1 MNFHNVFVIFEGWN
15 KKEMMNLDEIYMKR
29 AIELAHLGEGYVNPN
44 PLVGAVIVKDGRIIG
59 EGYHKKFGEAHAE
72 IEAFKSCKEDPKG
85 GTLYVNLEPCSHYGK
100 TPPCVDVII
109 KKGIKKV
116 IIGMKD
122 PNPLVAGRGLEI
134 LKKANIEVRVGTLE
148 DECRNLNE
156 IFIKYITYKKPFCI
170 LKWASTL
177 DGKICSSIG
186 DSRWITGEDSREYVH
201 LIRNKVSSIMVGVN
215 TILRDNPSLTT
226 RLKDRKGVNP
236 TRIIVDSKGRTP
248 LDARIFKEEG
258 DTFIATTSQIEDK
271 KIKEFEKVGA
281 KIIIIPEKGRKVDL
295 QYLVNYL
302 TKLNIDSIL
311 LEGGGTLNYS
321 ALKEGIVDKVLM
333 FLAPKILGGEN
344 SKTPIEGEGIKYI
357 KDCIELKDL
366 SIKNFKED
374 ILIEGFI

>member
-1 MNFHNVFVIFEGWN
+1 
-15 KKEMMNLDEIYMKR
+15 MNLDEIYMKR
-29 AIELAHLGEGYVNPN
+29 AIELAYFGEGHVNPN
-44 PLVGAVIVKDGRIIG
+44 PLVGAVIVKDGNVIG

-100 TPPCVDVII
+100 TPPCVERII

-116 IIGMKD
+116 VIGMKD
-122 PNPLVAGRGLEI
+122 PNPLVAGRGIEI
-134 LKKANIEVRVGTLE
+134 LKKANIKVEVGVLE
-148 DECRNLNE
+148 DECRKLNE
-156 IFIKYITYKKPFCI
+156 IFIKYITHKKPFCI

-177 DGKICSSIG
+177 DGKICSPIG
-186 DSRWITGEDSREYVH
+186 DSKWITGEDSREYVH

-215 TILRDNPSLTT
+215 TIIKDNPSLTT
-226 RLKDRKGVNP
+226 RLKDRKGVNS

-271 KIKEFEKVGA
+271 KIKEFEKIGS
-281 KIIIIPEKGRKVDL
+281 KIIITPEKDGRVDL

-302 TKLNIDSIL
+302 AEINIDSIL

-321 ALKEGIVDKVLM
+321 ALEEGIVDKVLI
-333 FLAPKILGGEN
+333 FIAPKILGGEN
-344 SKTPIEGEGIKYI
+344 SKTPVEGEGIKYV
-357 KDCIELKDL
+357 KDCIKLKDL

>member
-1 MNFHNVFVIFEGWN
+1 MI
-15 KKEMMNLDEIYMKR
+15 KLDEMYMKR
-29 AIELAHLGEGYVNPN
+29 VIELAHLGEGNVNPN
-44 PLVGAVIVKDGRIIG
+44 PLVGAVIVKDGNIIG
-59 EGYHKKFGEAHAE
+59 EGYHKRFGESHAE
-72 IEAFKSCKEDPKG
+72 IEAFKNCKEDPSC

-100 TPPCVDVII
+100 TPPCVESII

-122 PNPLVAGRGLEI
+122 PNPMVSGRGIEMLR
-134 LKKANIEVRVGTLE
+134 KSDIEVKVGILE
-148 DECRNLNE
+148 DECKKLNE

-186 DSRWITGEDSREYVH
+186 DSKWITGEDSREYVH
-201 LIRNKVSSIMVGVN
+201 LVRNKVSSIMVGVN

-226 RLKDRKGVNP
+226 RLKNRKGVNP

-248 LDARIFKEEG
+248 LNARIFKEEG
-258 DTFIATTSQIEDK
+258 DTFIATTSKIQEK
-271 KIKEFEKVGA
+271 KIKDLEKIGA
-281 KIIIIPEKGRKVDL
+281 KIIITPEKDGKVDL

-302 TKLNIDSIL
+302 AEINIDSIL

-344 SKTPIEGEGIKYI
+344 SKTPVEGEGIKYV
-357 KDCIELKDL
+357 KDCIKIKDL

-374 ILIEGFI
+374 ILIEGFINEQLTMNNE

>member
-1 MNFHNVFVIFEGWN
+1 
-15 KKEMMNLDEIYMKR
+15 MNLDEIYMKR
-29 AIELAHLGEGYVNPN
+29 AIGLAHFGEGHVNPN
-44 PLVGAVIVKDGRIIG
+44 PLVGAIIVKDGKVIG

-85 GTLYVNLEPCSHYGK
+85 GILYVNLEPCSHYGK
-100 TPPCVDVII
+100 TPPCVESII

-116 IIGMKD
+116 VIGMKD
-122 PNPLVAGRGLEI
+122 PNPLVAGKGIEI
-134 LKKANIEVRVGTLE
+134 LKKSGIEVEVGILE
-148 DECRNLNE
+148 DECRKSNE
-156 IFIKYITYKKPFCI
+156 IFIKYITQKKPFCI

-186 DSRWITGEDSREYVH
+186 DSKWITGEDSREYVH

-215 TILRDNPSLTT
+215 TIIKDNPSLTT
-226 RLKDRKGVNP
+226 RLEDIKGVNP
-236 TRIIVDSKGRTP
+236 IRIIVDSKGRTP

-258 DTFIATTSQIEDK
+258 DTFIVTTYQIQEK
-271 KIKEFEKVGA
+271 KIKDLEKVGA
-281 KIIIIPEKGRKVDL
+281 KIIITREKDGRVDL
-295 QYLVNYL
+295 KYLVNYL
-302 TKLNIDSIL
+302 TEINIDSIL

-333 FLAPKILGGEN
+333 FIAPKILGGEN
-344 SKTPIEGEGIKYI
+344 SKTPVEGEGIKYV
-357 KDCIELKDL
+357 KDCIKLKDL

>member
-1 MNFHNVFVIFEGWN
+1 
-15 KKEMMNLDEIYMKR
+15 MNLDEIYMKM

-44 PLVGAVIVKDGRIIG
+44 PLVGAVIVKGGKVIG

-72 IEAFKSCKEDPKG
+72 IDAFKNCKEDPKG

-100 TPPCVDVII
+100 TPPCVEGII

-116 IIGMKD
+116 VIGMKD
-122 PNPLVAGRGLEI
+122 PNPLVAGKGIEI
-134 LKKANIEVRVGTLE
+134 LKKANIKVEVGVLE
-148 DECRNLNE
+148 DECRKLNE
-156 IFIKYITYKKPFCI
+156 IFIKYITHKKPFCI

-177 DGKICSSIG
+177 DGKICSPIG
-186 DSRWITGEDSREYVH
+186 DSKWITGEDSREYVH

-215 TILRDNPSLTT
+215 TIIKDNPSLTT
-226 RLKDRKGVNP
+226 RLKDRKGVNS

-258 DTFIATTSQIEDK
+258 DAFIATTSQIQEK
-271 KIKEFEKVGA
+271 KRKEFEKIGA
-281 KIIIIPEKGRKVDL
+281 KIIITPEKDGRIDL

-302 TKLNIDSIL
+302 AEINIDSVL

-321 ALKEGIVDKVLM
+321 ALKEGIVDKALI
-333 FLAPKILGGEN
+333 FIAPKILGGEN
-344 SKTPIEGEGIKYI
+344 SKTPVEGEGTKYV
-357 KDCIELKDL
+357 KDCIKLKNL